1 MARIPRRIVPS
12 VEPAP
17 LSPAE
22 VKREVRTRLAAG
34 ARLRVIGE
42 GARDPARLLARY
54 APRHA
59 IDLFDTTFYLA
70 DVRQNQ
76 WVRFFVAWLV
86 QAARPREIHARLF
99 YKDVSL
105 VWRVASHLSRMGGD
119 LWIGKGDVQTT
130 VVEDDEMVFSDE
142 ATTDLPLEIQTA
154 LETVMRRAARVP
166 RDERALHLV
175 LRRAP
180 DGRIQAYRDFVEPR
194 RRAQAD
200 RRNLVNRGR
209 PIARFTRRHD
219 PASLV
224 FAAGFEPDFARGV
237 VEVAHGTSSLYGGAL
252 RRFRI
257 VSRNGEAQYL
267 FFAGPR
273 HDWIASVQATSAELS
288 SFGVRTIDVAA
299 DEELTLPGWEYH
311 YLHEHEG
318 EPALHSQI
326 PPGFAGERHPEDEL
340 RADASAWHDR
350 MPVIREF
357 RRAVLGRARPR
368 GAPRAHAQRR

>member
-1 MARIPRRIVPS
+1 MTRIPRRIVPS

-34 ARLRVIGE
+34 ARLRVPGE
-42 GARDPARLLARY
+42 GASDPARLLARY

-59 IDLFDTTFYLA
+59 VDLFDTTFYLA

-86 QAARPREIHARLF
+86 QAAHPRDIHARLL

-105 VWRVASHLSRMGGD
+105 VWRSASHVGSHDGH

-130 VVEDDEMVFSDE
+130 VLGDDEMIFSDE

-154 LETVMRRAARVP
+154 LETVMRRAARIP
-166 RDERALHLV
+166 QDERALHLV

-180 DGRIQAYRDFVEPR
+180 EGRIQAYRDFIAPR

-200 RRNLVNRGR
+200 RRNLVNGGR
-209 PIARFTRRHD
+209 PIARFARRSD
-219 PASLV
+219 PGSLV
-224 FAAGFEPDFARGV
+224 FTAGFEPDFARGV
-237 VEVAHGTSSLYGGAL
+237 VEVAHGTSSLYGGPL

-257 VSRNGEAQYL
+257 VSRNQQVQYL

-273 HDWIASVQATSAELS
+273 HDWIASLQATTAELS
-288 SFGVRTIDVAA
+288 SYGVRTVDVAA
-299 DEELTLPGWEYH
+299 DEELCLPGYEYH
-311 YLHEHEG
+311 YLDEG
-318 EPALHSQI
+318 QEPPALYSQI
-326 PPGFAGERHPEDEL
+326 PPGFAGETSPVDEL
-340 RADASAWHDR
+340 RADASAWLER

-357 RRAVLGRARPR
+357 RRKVLGAK
-368 GAPRAHAQRR
+368 PRA